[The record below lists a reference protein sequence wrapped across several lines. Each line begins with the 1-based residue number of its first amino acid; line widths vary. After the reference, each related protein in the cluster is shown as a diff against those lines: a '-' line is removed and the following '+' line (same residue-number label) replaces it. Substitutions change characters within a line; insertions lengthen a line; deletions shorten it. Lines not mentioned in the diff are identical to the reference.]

1 MLGRSAYAP
10 VLVCAVV
17 GAHFF
22 PLALLLRDPRLW
34 LLGVA
39 MCLVALAGLVTGL
52 ASAVVPG
59 LVVGVGAGL
68 LLWAY
73 AVWTLATA
81 PRPAG

>member
-1 MLGRSAYAP
+1 
-10 VLVCAVV
+10 
-17 GAHFF
+17 
-22 PLALLLRDPRLW
+22 
-34 LLGVA
+34 

-68 LLWAY
+68 LLWVY

-81 PRPAG
+81 PRPTG